1 MKFLHEIKARVN
13 IHFFFLV
20 VLLIITYLYKNILLY
35 IIIKPY
41 LITTNKYC
49 YFIFTDI
56 TEVLYS
62 YITLISYIIIFF
74 YGLMFFFTTI
84 DFIWL
89 GLYNYEKN
97 KIKTITLYSCSFFF
111 LNCILLHT
119 YILPTSC
126 SFFLT
131 YNNYLDNE
139 LCFNFFFETKLK
151 EYLSFYFKFFL
162 NNFLISQLFIIF
174 LVNWNFFFK
183 TNTCIKTIKKKI
195 YLFLIIVSTL
205 LTPPDVFSQIL
216 ISLITILV
224 YEFFT
229 YFYLFFNLIRQPI
242 KTNKY
247 SRCE

>member
-13 IHFFFLV
+13 INFFFLV

-35 IIIKPY
+35 LIIKPY

-111 LNCILLHT
+111 
-119 YILPTSC
+119 
-126 SFFLT
+126 
-131 YNNYLDNE
+131 
-139 LCFNFFFETKLK
+139 
-151 EYLSFYFKFFL
+151 FKFYSF
-162 NNFLISQLFIIF
+162 
-174 LVNWNFFFK
+174 VY
-183 TNTCIKTIKKKI
+183 I
-195 YLFLIIVSTL
+195 YFA
-205 LTPPDVFSQIL
+205 
-216 ISLITILV
+216 
-224 YEFFT
+224 Y
-229 YFYLFFNLIRQPI
+229 
-242 KTNKY
+242 
-247 SRCE
+247 